1 LLESLFYLY
10 QALNLDESSTDLE
23 EKLAELKMYCP
34 DEKPPATATVS
45 SVSNAEDSM
54 AAAEKFMT
62 GNKQV

>member
-1 LLESLFYLY
+1 
-10 QALNLDESSTDLE
+10 
-23 EKLAELKMYCP
+23 MYCP